1 LTPRV
6 GRVAVLI
13 LAIAS
18 AAIVVRFVGLTKE
31 PFWIDEVLSVR
42 FSSGHTERILKLNAK
57 DTHPPLYYLGL
68 AAWRTSLG
76 SSDWSVRAFSVLW
89 SLVGLGAL
97 ALLARDLTG
106 GWHGAAIATLL
117 AALHPLDVFFAQEA
131 RMYSQAA
138 ALATLS
144 SWILWRWMDQS
155 SRATS
160 HGRGVGWPVAYCVTS
175 TLLLFTHY
183 LSVVMLVAQG
193 LFALVFFIWER
204 RPSSLAVYLGCALV
218 SAGLFVPW
226 IVFVNQHS
234 VGLYSANHL
243 SWIQLPRIGSDLAI
257 LLRSFLF
264 GHVRIQPPWMTVA
277 TVVSV
282 ICILLVVVVTIRS
295 NPRSIREERSG
306 ARTSRLLHIAYP
318 VWLVL
323 GPVTLAIAVSFLY
336 HPIFFAPRFSI
347 LVLPPF
353 LALTA
358 YAVLQLER
366 SKWRQIVIFGAAS
379 LLAVGTLV
387 QYGQLTKR
395 GMPEFAA
402 LWKSHGPPDAA
413 VFFPRHLTRLASHF
427 VGDGIP
433 LLRKAGIEGVVERGT
448 PCTIWICSEAAYPW
462 RSKSSDR
469 ELRDWLRGLG
479 RYEKI
484 ATVDGVDVVEVTVIP
499 RS

>member
-1 LTPRV
+1 MKPRV
-6 GRVAVLI
+6 VRVAVLI
-13 LAIAS
+13 LAIAT

-42 FSSGHTERILKLNAK
+42 FSSGHTERILKLNAQ
-57 DTHPPLYYLGL
+57 DAHPPLYYLGL

-106 GWHGAAIATLL
+106 SWHGAAVASVL

-131 RMYSQAA
+131 RMYAQAA

-144 SWILWRWMDQS
+144 SWILWRWMAQS
-155 SRATS
+155 ARATRN
-160 HGRGVGWPVAYCVTS
+160 GWAVGWPVAYCITS

-193 LFALVFFIWER
+193 LFALVFFMWER
-204 RPSSLAVYLGCALV
+204 RWTGLAVYFGCALA
-218 SAGLFVPW
+218 SAGLFMPW

-234 VGLYSANHL
+234 VGLYSVKHL
-243 SWIQLPRIGSDLAI
+243 SWIQQPRIGSDLAI
-257 LLRSFLF
+257 LFRSFLC
-264 GHVRIQPPWMTVA
+264 GHVRLQPQWTTVA
-277 TVVSV
+277 TVVSI
-282 ICILLVVVVTIRS
+282 ICVLLVVVVTIRS
-295 NPRSIREERSG
+295 NPRSIREEPCG
-306 ARTSRLLHIAYP
+306 ARGLRLLHIAYP
-318 VWLVL
+318 VWLVV
-323 GPVTLAIAVSFLY
+323 GPVTLAIVVSFLY
-336 HPIFFAPRFSI
+336 HPVFFAPRFSV

-366 SKWRQIVIFGAAS
+366 AKWRQMVVFGAAS

-387 QYGQLTKR
+387 QLDQVTSR
-395 GMPEFAA
+395 GMPGFAA

-427 VGDGIP
+427 IGEEVP
-433 LLRKAGIEGVVERGT
+433 LLRKAGIQEVVERGT
-448 PCTIWICSEAAYPW
+448 PGTIWICSDHAFPW

-479 RYEKI
+479 RYEKL
-484 ATVDGVDVVEVTVIP
+484 ATVDGVDVVELKVIP
-499 RS
+499 RP